1 MTSAVMALF
10 KFPKIVNKIPNAV
23 INKYDAQYGIL
34 ATVLRATQGVYIVI
48 PMMKTFLAMNV
59 ADANRRTKMLLNLQI
74 KSTFFRNSWNRL
86 CLLHKT
92 LCFAN
97 AYNNMDEVIFAN
109 ETFFQNL
116 IWICFCWNWIWFTAK
131 YLPHVKILI
140 NRSYSKIKVN
150 WHKNETHN
158 GISWSQTVYCLPHS
172 NSTVEQLT
180 WVAYLKKTNRH
191 INHNKSFVHV

>member
-48 PMMKTFLAMNV
+48 PMMKTFLAINV
-59 ADANRRTKMLLNLQI
+59 ADANRRTKMLLNLKM
-74 KSTFFRNSWNRL
+74 KSTFFRNSWNTADFVCYIKHFVL
-86 CLLHKT
+86 PMLI
-92 LCFAN
+92 
-97 AYNNMDEVIFAN
+97 YMDEVIFAN
-109 ETFFQNL
+109 RWDIFPKFDLDLFKFFKTN
-116 IWICFCWNWIWFTAK
+116 CFCWNWFWFTVK

-140 NRSYSKIKVN
+140 NRSYSEIQVD

-158 GISWSQTVYCLPHS
+158 GISWSQTVYRLPHS

-180 WVAYLKKTNRH
+180 WVAY
-191 INHNKSFVHV
+191 